1 MQISVQI
8 ACECGIVMEAYL
20 GNKWVCPSCNK
31 AFQSQIPVNKNN
43 GQLRPDQVESV
54 LWFLE
59 TLHQEK
65 PVEVG
70 GPDCEPVESEEEFD
84 AWAANAPPPAIILP
98 SKSGDPE
105 VWELE
110 FLEIDWD

>member
-8 ACECGIVMEAYL
+8 ACDCGIVMEACL

-54 LWFLE
+54 LWMLE
-59 TLHQEK
+59 TLHQEE

-70 GPDCEPVESEEEFD
+70 GPDCEPVVADEKISVITGK
-84 AWAANAPPPAIILP
+84 PMVVLQP
-98 SKSGDPE
+98 KSGDP
-105 VWELE
+105 VDDWELE
-110 FLEIDWD
+110 FCEIDWD